1 MPLTHE
7 EKLEKQRAYQKAY
20 RAKNGSYTPVQKRAI
35 YKYQQKLR
43 ERAKQATQDK
53 VELIEPSE
61 PSVV

>member
-43 ERAKQATQDK
+43 ERVKQATQDT
-53 VELIEPSE
+53 S
-61 PSVV
+61 